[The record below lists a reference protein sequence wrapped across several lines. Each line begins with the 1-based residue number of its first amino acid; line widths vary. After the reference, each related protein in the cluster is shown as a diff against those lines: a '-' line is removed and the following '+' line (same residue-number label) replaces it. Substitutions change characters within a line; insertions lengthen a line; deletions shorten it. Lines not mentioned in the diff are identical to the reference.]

1 MTLPTEE
8 LMALKR
14 TRKFLL
20 SILERN
26 LTEFLLGILERN
38 LTEIRKD
45 ARSIRDEAAR
55 CLRHYPLDMTIDAL
69 WAERISGKEHRENDK
84 FLSGISSD
92 L

>member
-20 SILERN
+20 
-26 LTEFLLGILERN
+26 GIMERN

-45 ARSIRDEAAR
+45 AREIREEAGR
-55 CLRHYPLDMTIDAL
+55 CLRHYPFDMTIDAL

-84 FLSGISSD
+84 FLSGIPIY

>member
-8 LMALKR
+8 AMSLKR

-20 SILERN
+20 SI
-26 LTEFLLGILERN
+26 IERN

>member
-26 LTEFLLGILERN
+26 LTEL
-38 LTEIRKD
+38 RKD
-45 ARSIRDEAAR
+45 AREIREEAGR
-55 CLRHYPLDMTIDAL
+55 CLRHYPWDMTIEAL
-69 WAERISGKEHRENDK
+69 WEDRIQGKEPWRK
-84 FLSGISSD
+84 
-92 L
+92 